1 MASPTFTIFE
11 EITTFDIVWQ
21 RISEDS
27 FEVQTGPGEPDE
39 GMFTVKRASPP
50 SLSSPTPSTSS
61 IPMIATFTW
70 EQFSA
75 EFACDYNQTSRSYGN
90 FDLVDGSMNEHFWIS
105 FRVANAFN
113 RNAQPDLWEL
123 DGSTWKLEMS
133 TMCNGPN
140 TSYVE
145 LWAKKRFND
154 EPAEE
159 TESDRRKWG
168 VGQYASVDEEE
179 DGGEWEIQERDA
191 SEDESDEEGEDEDGG
206 EGEDQEVD
214 ASEEASD
221 VEGEEEEE
229 NSDA

>member
-1 MASPTFTIFE
+1 MASPSFTIFE
-11 EITTFDIVWQ
+11 DITTFDIVWN

-61 IPMIATFTW
+61 IPMIATFIW

-90 FDLVDGSMNEHFWIS
+90 FDLVDGSMNEHFRIS
-105 FRVANAFN
+105 FRIANALN
-113 RNAQPDLWEL
+113 RNAKPDLWEL
-123 DGSTWKLEMS
+123 DRGTWKLEMN

-140 TSYVE
+140 SSYVE
-145 LWAKKRFND
+145 LWAKKRVND
-154 EPAEE
+154 VPAEE
-159 TESDRRKWG
+159 TESDLRNWG

-191 SEDESDEEGEDEDGG
+191 SEDESDVEG
-206 EGEDQEVD
+206 
-214 ASEEASD
+214 
-221 VEGEEEEE
+221 EGEEEDDDDH
-229 NSDA
+229 SDT